1 MARLPVVRN
10 FLRRM
15 KVFFRVPNSRTP
27 NPIFVNRARSS
38 KRAGG
43 LIPRIALDQCRVPE
57 RYRTRAP
64 FRTPEREVDRAA
76 QPFHFFIEILE
87 SAGCESVEETG
98 QGFFLSTEYWSTGA
112 LECCKVLRVIH
123 ITPLLHYSSTTVSYR
138 GCGLTAECGHAKAE
152 TTVQFRSPAPFLSLW
167 CSPDNMPASHAG
179 YHRSEA
185 GQGRQFSARGSRGT
199 ADPPDSE
206 SGSLGRA
213 SRLAPTSSP
222 SKHCQ
227 RCVRSVSESARC
239 DSE

>member
-1 MARLPVVRN
+1 
-10 FLRRM
+10 M

-152 TTVQFRSPAPFLSLW
+152 TTVQFRSPAPVVQTTCLPLMQDITGAKPVRDANFRRVVRGEQQTHLIQNQAALDVQVVSRRPVRPQ
-167 CSPDNMPASHAG
+167 SIVSDA
-179 YHRSEA
+179 
-185 GQGRQFSARGSRGT
+185 FAR
-199 ADPPDSE
+199 
-206 SGSLGRA
+206 
-213 SRLAPTSSP
+213 
-222 SKHCQ
+222 
-227 RCVRSVSESARC
+227 
-239 DSE
+239 

>member
-1 MARLPVVRN
+1 M
-10 FLRRM
+10 
-15 KVFFRVPNSRTP
+15 RVHGIPP
-27 NPIFVNRARSS
+27 CARSS

-57 RYRTRAP
+57 RYRTRVP

-138 GCGLTAECGHAKAE
+138 GCGSTAECGRAKAE
-152 TTVQFRSPAPFLSLW
+152 TTVRFRSPAPVFW
-167 CSPDNMPASHAG
+167 G
-179 YHRSEA
+179 RSSSVEISFDVREA
-185 GQGRQFSARGSRGT
+185 TRSALLLPHHFEGT
-199 ADPPDSE
+199 ALMKQDCLE
-206 SGSLGRA
+206 RLRKASGGQRKTGR
-213 SRLAPTSSP
+213 RLAIRG
-222 SKHCQ
+222 Q
-227 RCVRSVSESARC
+227 EQ
-239 DSE
+239 